1 MRNDNDERN
10 HHNDAG
16 ALRRYCYRIRPEQP
30 WMLRMWPLA
39 FICMYTKKGWRRRIH
54 RIELSRRRRRRRRAT
69 GGAFAQYRIK
79 IGIANPIVSTTK
91 EGRTEHILIFC
102 SAHSSWWYVS
112 SIDTRFVSLFWTDKN
127 WSSRILFIVCP
138 SNKSVLTIIDWADER
153 QSWWIDPN

>member
-54 RIELSRRRRRRRRAT
+54 RIELSSRRRKRRRAT

-91 EGRTEHILIFC
+91 EGRKEGCTEQSTFWSFALLIPVDGTSRLLTLDLFLYFEPIKVDRAEFC
-102 SAHSSWWYVS
+102 LSSVPR
-112 SIDTRFVSLFWTDKN
+112 TNR
-127 WSSRILFIVCP
+127 
-138 SNKSVLTIIDWADER
+138 
-153 QSWWIDPN
+153 SWR